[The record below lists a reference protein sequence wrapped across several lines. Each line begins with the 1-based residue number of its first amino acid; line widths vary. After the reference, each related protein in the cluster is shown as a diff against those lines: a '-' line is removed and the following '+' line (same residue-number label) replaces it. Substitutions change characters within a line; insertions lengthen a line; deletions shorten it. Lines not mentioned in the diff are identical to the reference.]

1 MRRVLPAAGLA
12 MLVLAL
18 WELLV
23 RLFGVPP
30 FLLPGPLAIVRAL
43 WGSRALLLEHAAPTA
58 AEALTGFFCAVAA
71 GVASGLLISHS
82 RLAERALYPWL
93 VASQTLPI
101 IAIAPVLV
109 TWFGYGPLPKVLV
122 VVLFCFFPVTVSTV
136 DGLRSVEPDLIRLMR
151 SFGAGRRR
159 ILIMVEAPAALP
171 FLFGGLRLAATYS
184 VIGAVI
190 GEWVGSSR
198 GLGFLMIQDKN
209 QFEIARMFAEIALL
223 SAMGVGLFL
232 LVALAQRLLAPWTL
246 RSNEIPSRRKG
257 GRRP

>member
-1 MRRVLPAAGLA
+1 VRRALPAAALA
-12 MLVLAL
+12 LLVLAA

-23 RLFGVPP
+23 RLFGVPA
-30 FLLPGPLAIVRAL
+30 FLLPGPLAIARAL
-43 WGSRALLLEHAAPTA
+43 WASRGLLLEHAAPTA
-58 AEALTGFFCAVAA
+58 AEALAGFCCAAAA
-71 GVASGLLISHS
+71 GAAAGLLINRSA
-82 RLAERALYPWL
+82 LAERALYPWL
-93 VASQTLPI
+93 VASQTLPV

-122 VVLFCFFPVTVSTV
+122 VVLFCFFPVTVATV
-136 DGLRSVEPDLIRLMR
+136 DGLRSVEPDLVRLMR

-159 ILIMVEAPAALP
+159 VFLMVELPAALP

-223 SAMGVGLFL
+223 SAMGVALFL

-246 RSNEIPSRRKG
+246 RSEETRSRQKG